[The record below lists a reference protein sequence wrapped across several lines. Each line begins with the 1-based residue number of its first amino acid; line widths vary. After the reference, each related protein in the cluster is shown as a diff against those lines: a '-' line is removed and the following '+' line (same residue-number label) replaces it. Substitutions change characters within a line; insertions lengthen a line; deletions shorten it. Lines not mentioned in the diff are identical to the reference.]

1 MQQLLFGPCYRKMSD
16 ENARKIKLRRAGG
29 KEENSEEQSPE
40 EENYEKSSGENDKS
54 NMKLVEVIP
63 AERTFRVENKMVIYI

>member
-1 MQQLLFGPCYRKMSD
+1 MSD
-16 ENARKIKLRRAGG
+16 ENAKKIMSRRAGG

-40 EENYEKSSGENDKS
+40 DEISPEESSGENNKS

-63 AERTFRVENKMVIYI
+63 AERTFRVENKMVR